1 MDNIKKIIISIL
13 FLVGV
18 IFIPFYVIIPLLTKD
33 GFWALLYLLVSPLF
47 FIIIYKKF
55 NINNK
60 SDKIK
65 VVLFGFV
72 IPLILIY
79 MFFYFYFINTFKP
92 SF

>member
-1 MDNIKKIIISIL
+1 MENIKKIFISIL
-13 FLVGV
+13 FLVG
-18 IFIPFYVIIPLLTKD
+18 IMFFPFYVIIPLLTKD
-33 GFWALLYLLVSPLF
+33 GFWALLYLLISPLF
-47 FIIIYKKF
+47 FIIVYKKF

-65 VVLFGFV
+65 VVIYGFI

-79 MFFYFYFINTFKP
+79 MFFTFYFVSTFKP